1 MAIGKDSTLW
11 MINDSGNEDVLY
23 QVDLSGKLIKEL
35 KVKNAKNKDWEDL
48 SRDTKGNLYISDL
61 GNNANKRTDLV
72 IYKTPNPD
80 KEKGSKII
88 SEKIELRYPDQK
100 KFPPKKKNLKFD
112 SEAIFHFGN
121 QVYILNKNR
130 SNPFSGDVTIYSV
143 PDVPGKYIA
152 KLLATIDTCEESDS
166 CRITA
171 ADISEDG
178 KTLVLL
184 SYGKVMVYTGLVL
197 PNFTFEEVKTIDIK
211 SNTQLESILIIN
223 EKTLLLS
230 DEQTGKKGRNLY
242 SLKL

>member
-80 KEKGSKII
+80 KEKGSKITA
-88 SEKIELRYPDQK
+88 EKIELRYPDQK

-197 PNFTFEEVKTIDIK
+197 PNFTFEEVKTIDLK